1 MLSNRVGTGPLAA
14 WRASL
19 ALPLALVMLLGVA
32 VACAEPTPTPVP
44 TPTPTPTATPTPVPP
59 TPTPAPAT
67 GGGGILGR
75 DLFALMSEAET
86 DCIKEAAG
94 EAMYNVTLE
103 LTITMSMA
111 DNPAGAFIF
120 QCLSEESIAKLGAAI
135 VAAGG

>member
-44 TPTPTPTATPTPVPP
+44 TPTPTATPTPVPP
-59 TPTPAPAT
+59 TPTPAPAAA
-67 GGGGILGR
+67 GGGILGR
-75 DLFALMSEAET
+75 DLFAVMSEAET

-135 VAAGG
+135 MAAGG

>member
-1 MLSNRVGTGPLAA
+1 MLSNTVGTGPLAA

-19 ALPLALVMLLGVA
+19 ALPLVLVMLLGVA

-94 EAMYNVTLE
+94 EAMYNVALD

>member
-1 MLSNRVGTGPLAA
+1 M
-14 WRASL
+14 
-19 ALPLALVMLLGVA
+19 
-32 VACAEPTPTPVP
+32 
-44 TPTPTPTATPTPVPP
+44 
-59 TPTPAPAT
+59 
-67 GGGGILGR
+67 LGR

-94 EAMYNVTLE
+94 EAMYNVALD

-135 VAAGG
+135 MAAGG

>member
-1 MLSNRVGTGPLAA
+1 M
-14 WRASL
+14 
-19 ALPLALVMLLGVA
+19 
-32 VACAEPTPTPVP
+32 
-44 TPTPTPTATPTPVPP
+44 
-59 TPTPAPAT
+59 
-67 GGGGILGR
+67 LGR

-135 VAAGG
+135 MAAGG

>member
-1 MLSNRVGTGPLAA
+1 
-14 WRASL
+14 
-19 ALPLALVMLLGVA
+19 MLLGLA

-44 TPTPTPTATPTPVPP
+44 TPTPTPTATPTPIPP
-59 TPTPAPAT
+59 TPTPVPSAE
-67 GGGGILGR
+67 GGGIKGK
-75 DLFALMSEAET
+75 DLFAMLDESEVA
-86 DCIKEAAG
+86 CIKEAAG
-94 EAMYNVTLE
+94 EAMYAVALE

>member
-1 MLSNRVGTGPLAA
+1 MLLNTVGTGPLAA
-14 WRASL
+14 WRVSL
-19 ALPLALVMLLGVA
+19 ALPLVLVMLLGVA

-59 TPTPAPAT
+59 TPTPAPAAA
-67 GGGGILGR
+67 GGGILGR

-94 EAMYNVTLE
+94 EAMYNVALE

-135 VAAGG
+135 MAAGG